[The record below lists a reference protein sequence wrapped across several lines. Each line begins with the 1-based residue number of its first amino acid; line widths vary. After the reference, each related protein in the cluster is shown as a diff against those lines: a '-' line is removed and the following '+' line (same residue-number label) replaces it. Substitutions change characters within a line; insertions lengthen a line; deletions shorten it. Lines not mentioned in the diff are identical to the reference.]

1 MRRTNTPAKAGT
13 KPAKATTKTAK
24 AAKKTTRQRAKSR
37 PKPVEI
43 SPELRHEMIR
53 EAAYFR
59 SEKRGFQ
66 GGDPVSDWL
75 LSEQEVDSA
84 LSMGAH

>member
-1 MRRTNTPAKAGT
+1 MPRTNIPAKTGT
-13 KPAKATTKTAK
+13 KVPKETVKTTK
-24 AAKKTTRQRAKSR
+24 RRAKSQ
-37 PKPVEI
+37 PKPVEL
-43 SPELRHEMIR
+43 SPGLRQEMIR

-59 SEKRGFQ
+59 AEKRGFQ
-66 GGDPVSDWL
+66 GGDPISDWL

>member
-1 MRRTNTPAKAGT
+1 MPRTSDPSKAGRKT
-13 KPAKATTKTAK
+13 AKATTKTTT
-24 AAKKTTRQRAKSR
+24 KTTRRRTKAEPQA
-37 PKPVEI
+37 VTI

-59 SEKRGFQ
+59 AEKRGFA

-75 LSEQEVDSA
+75 LSEQEIDTA
-84 LSMGAH
+84 LSTAH

>member
-1 MRRTNTPAKAGT
+1 MPRTNAPAKAGT
-13 KPAKATTKTAK
+13 KTAKAATKTAKATTKTTKRRAK
-24 AAKKTTRQRAKSR
+24 AQ
-37 PKPVEI
+37 PKPVEL
-43 SPELRHEMIR
+43 SPELRHEMIK

-59 SEKRGFQ
+59 AEKRGFQ

-75 LSEQEVDSA
+75 ASEQEINSA

>member
-1 MRRTNTPAKAGT
+1 MPRTNTPAKAGT
-13 KPAKATTKTAK
+13 KTAKATRKTAK
-24 AAKKTTRQRAKSR
+24 RRAKAQ
-37 PKPVEI
+37 PTPVEL
-43 SPELRHEMIR
+43 SSELRHEMIK

-59 SEKRGFQ
+59 AEKRGFQ

-84 LSMGAH
+84 VSMGAH